1 MEILRMEVDMHQ
13 IHALPCKLW
22 TRGEE
27 VRAHL
32 TPMWDEK
39 LRDY

>member
-1 MEILRMEVDMHQ
+1 MEILRMEVDTR
-13 IHALPCKLW
+13 HALPCKLR

-27 VRAHL
+27 RRPRL

-39 LRDY
+39 LREY